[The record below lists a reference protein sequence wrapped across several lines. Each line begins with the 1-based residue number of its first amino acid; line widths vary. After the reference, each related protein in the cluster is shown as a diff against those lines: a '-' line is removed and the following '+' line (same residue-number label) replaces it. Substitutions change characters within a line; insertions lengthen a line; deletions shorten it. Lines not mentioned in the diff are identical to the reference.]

1 MNDLPNPLSVFLPN
15 PLSIFPGW
23 GVRGGFQPMPQ
34 PIIQQPTPAPPPPA
48 PKINR
53 SVPNQGLAMN
63 MNVPPQFLSK
73 GLLSMNDIAALLSQ
87 NKTMSAPDY
96 YRNFNPGLSMHARY
110 F

>member
-1 MNDLPNPLSVFLPN
+1 MNYLPNPMNSV
-15 PLSIFPGW
+15 LSIFPGW
-23 GVRGGFQPMPQ
+23 GVRGRFQPMPQ
-34 PIIQQPTPAPPPPA
+34 PIQQPTPAPPPPA